1 MIAAVNPADIRAFV
15 QRDWEAV
22 QRETDRYWVEWKGS
36 ATIAEAL
43 AAADAL
49 RRHAAAVR
57 PGWPDAADRSADL
70 AVHLRVSDAL
80 RAVTRRGS
88 R

>member
-15 QRDWEAV
+15 ERDWEAV

-36 ATIAEAL
+36 VTIADAL

-49 RRHAAAVR
+49 RRHAVAVH